1 MESNLI
7 FISTPYSHPDK
18 LVQIERFET
27 TSQLVATLLN
37 QGKFPISPIVH
48 GHPTTQYGVRGD
60 WQFWSDY
67 CHEFIKACKM
77 VFVGDL
83 EGWEQSTGVQ
93 AEVEY
98 AKSIGKEIYLI
109 NHKNGEILKQL

>member
-1 MESNLI
+1 
-7 FISTPYSHPDK
+7 
-18 LVQIERFET
+18 
-27 TSQLVATLLN
+27 
-37 QGKFPISPIVH
+37 
-48 GHPTTQYGVRGD
+48 
-60 WQFWSDY
+60 
-67 CHEFIKACKM
+67 M